1 MSDED
6 IDGTNDEAIRRRLL
20 RFRDATA
27 GVEAPAPVLARLLHG
42 VPRRARL
49 RRFVRDARAGLLAA
63 AIAGAGSGL
72 WAHVEQRQLE
82 RDMYVHV
89 GAWADAP

>member
-6 IDGTNDEAIRRRLL
+6 IDGTSDESIRRRLL
-20 RFRDATA
+20 HFRDATA
-27 GVEAPAPVLARLLHG
+27 GVEAPAPVLARLLHD
-42 VPRRARL
+42 VPPRARL

-63 AIAGAGSGL
+63 AIAGASSGF